1 MSNWKHNSAKKI
13 ALASPDKE
21 EPRFQGIN
29 GGDLVML
36 LADENEYKVVGR
48 YISYRDGKTP
58 MLILDR
64 KDWTNA
70 KGHLSGVHSVEEV
83 IKLQPIT
90 RSKK

>member
-1 MSNWKHNSAKKI
+1 MSKK
-13 ALASPDKE
+13 ADP
-21 EPRFQGIN
+21 FQGIN

-36 LADENEYKVVGR
+36 LADENEYSVVGR

-70 KGHLSGVHSVEEV
+70 NGHLSGVHSAEEV
-83 IKLQPIT
+83 IKLQPIPQ
-90 RSKK
+90 SKAQRRK